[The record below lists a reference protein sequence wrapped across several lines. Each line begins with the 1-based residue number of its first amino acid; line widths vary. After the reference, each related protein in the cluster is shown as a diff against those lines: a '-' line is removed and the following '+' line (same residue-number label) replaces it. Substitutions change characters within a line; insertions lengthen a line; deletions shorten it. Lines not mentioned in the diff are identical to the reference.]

1 MKSVAAFCLMSL
13 AFAMPAAADNYDSA
27 YRGLAAASFRHLE
40 AAYRCRGALGASA
53 YIQARVAAENVMR
66 LSGVPTDVAL
76 REVTR
81 MVRKI
86 ETRPTDNAAATEL
99 YPCITELRDALS
111 AVNVWQSKVEFYWR

>member
-1 MKSVAAFCLMSL
+1 MKSAAAFSLMSL

-76 REVTR
+76 REVAR

-86 ETRPTDNAAATEL
+86 EMRPTDNAAAMEL
-99 YPCITELRDALS
+99 YPCITDVHATLS
-111 AVNVWQSKVEFYWR
+111 DIHAWQAKVEVSWR